1 MTQSHREGLNT
12 AHVQVVGR
20 RLMFAGCAAGST
32 FGYSIAVSNN
42 ATEPLRHRFAL
53 SAAEEGV
60 VVSALTAGALAGCV
74 IAGRVADRFGRRPV
88 LGAAGLLALIGALGA
103 AGAVN
108 MFTLATARL
117 LLGAAVGV
125 TSAVTPMF
133 LAERAPARQRGALVT
148 SYQLAVAAGNLLSLG
163 AGAALSTGDHWR
175 LMFAL
180 NGLPALAQITA
191 MAAIRGPASDQPS
204 APPTRTGTAAP
215 PSQPRQ
221 TLATVPWQRRPA
233 TIAICAALMNALV
246 GVGAVVYYST
256 PVFGIAGVGGW
267 FGAQIATLSVGL
279 VNVLASVLALY
290 LIQRHGRRSLLSVG
304 LGGIIL
310 SLVTAG
316 ITLLTPASSLTGAI
330 TISALLA
337 FMACYAISAG
347 PVAWLLVAE
356 VLPEEGRARTAAT
369 ATGLNWAA
377 NLMVTLLF
385 PIVVG
390 SPGTPRRVGA
400 TLLFFAALST
410 GFLLF
415 VRLWVPETRNRPL
428 GELAAPVPAADRMQR
443 HPLSDTPG
451 KDLHGQ
457 AADELGR

>member
-1 MTQSHREGLNT
+1 MKPPYEEGPDT
-12 AHVQVVGR
+12 APMQVVSR
-20 RLMFAGCAAGST
+20 RLVFAGCAAGST

-42 ATEPLRHRFAL
+42 AIEPLRQRFAL
-53 SAAEEGV
+53 SATEEGV

-108 MFTLATARL
+108 VITLVAARL
-117 LLGAAVGV
+117 LLGMAVGV
-125 TSAVTPMF
+125 TSAITPMF
-133 LAERAPARQRGALVT
+133 LAELAPTRQRGALVT
-148 SYQLAVAAGNLLSLG
+148 SYQLAVAVGNLLSLG
-163 AGAALSTGDHWR
+163 AGTALSVGDHWR
-175 LMFAL
+175 LMFAC
-180 NGLPALAQITA
+180 NALPALAQIAAT
-191 MAAIRGPASDQPS
+191 AAIRGPMSHQSSASPVVPG
-204 APPTRTGTAAP
+204 AATPPLPHKPPAAI
-215 PSQPRQ
+215 
-221 TLATVPWQRRPA
+221 PWQRRPA
-233 TIAICAALMNALV
+233 TVAIGAALMNALV

-256 PVFGIAGVGGW
+256 PVFSIAGVGGW
-267 FGAQIATLSVGL
+267 IGAQIATLSIGL

-290 LIQRHGRRSLLSVG
+290 LIQHHGRRPLLSVG
-304 LGGIIL
+304 LAGIIVAL
-310 SLVTAG
+310 MTAG
-316 ITLLTPASSLTGAI
+316 IALLTPTSSLTGAI
-330 TISALLA
+330 TVSALLA

-356 VLPEEGRARTAAT
+356 VLPAEGRARTAAT

-390 SPGTPRRVGA
+390 SPGTPWRVGA
-400 TLLFFAALST
+400 TLLFFAVLSA

-428 GELAAPVPAADRMQR
+428 GELAANVPTGDQTRR
-443 HPLSDTPG
+443 HQLSDTHG
-451 KDLHGQ
+451 KELHGQ

>member
-1 MTQSHREGLNT
+1 MTRPYQAGPETL
-12 AHVQVVGR
+12 HVQVVSR

-42 ATEPLRHRFAL
+42 ATEPLRQRFAL

-60 VVSALTAGALAGCV
+60 VVSALAAGALAGCV

-108 MFTLATARL
+108 MLTLVTARL
-117 LLGAAVGV
+117 LLGSAVGV

-133 LAERAPARQRGALVT
+133 LAELAPALQRGALVT

-163 AGAALSTGDHWR
+163 AGAALSVGDHWR

-180 NGLPALAQITA
+180 NALPALAQITA
-191 MAAIRGPASDQPS
+191 TAAIRGPASDRLS
-204 APPTRTGTAAP
+204 APPTLASAATSSRPRRP
-215 PSQPRQ
+215 P
-221 TLATVPWQRRPA
+221 AAVPWQRRPA
-233 TIAICAALMNALV
+233 TIAIGAALMNALV

-267 FGAQIATLSVGL
+267 IGAQIATLSVGL

-290 LIQRHGRRSLLSVG
+290 LIQRHRRRSLLSVG

-310 SLVTAG
+310 ALVTAG

-400 TLLFFAALST
+400 ALLFFAALST

-415 VRLWVPETRNRPL
+415 VRLWVPETRNRLL
-428 GELAAPVPAADRMQR
+428 GELAAPVPAADRTQR
-443 HPLSDTPG
+443 PQLPDTPG
-451 KDLHGQ
+451 KELHGR